1 LGRNRDCGRYYFKL
15 TLTHSITGLETGRPA
30 QQNIL
35 SGRAGCFVKST
46 GPGGPDVLSGWPG
59 PIILSFI
66 FIFPQLFCFL

>member
-1 LGRNRDCGRYYFKL
+1 ML
-15 TLTHSITGLETGRPA
+15 HPAGLETGRPA
-30 QQNIL
+30 RPGLAQKNIL
-35 SGRAGCFVKST
+35 SVRADCFVKST

>member
-1 LGRNRDCGRYYFKL
+1 MGAPQQGSKRAARP
-15 TLTHSITGLETGRPA
+15 GLA

-35 SGRAGCFVKST
+35 SGRAGCFVKPT
-46 GPGGPDVLSGWPG
+46 GPGGPYVLSGWPG